1 MAIVTDAAGGLYA
14 VRKGANVLQ
23 LRDPGARLRRLE
35 DEAYRLVAE
44 AGVPVLISS
53 RADLVL
59 AAGAAG
65 VQLPDGDLPVAAAR
79 RLLGPARLIGRS
91 VHSLEAAEQAE
102 AAGAQYLVFG
112 PVFPTAS
119 HPGRQAAG
127 LAALGAVAAA
137 VRIPVLAIGGIDRAR
152 AQACLEAGASG
163 FAAIGYF
170 RGR

>member
-1 MAIVTDAAGGLYA
+1 
-14 VRKGANVLQ
+14 
-23 LRDPGARLRRLE
+23 
-35 DEAYRLVAE
+35 VAE

-91 VHSLEAAEQAE
+91 VHSPAAAEEAE

-119 HPGRQAAG
+119 HPGREAAG
-127 LAALGAVAAA
+127 LPALAEVAAA
-137 VRIPVLAIGGIDRAR
+137 VRIPVLAIGG
-152 AQACLEAGASG
+152 
-163 FAAIGYF
+163 
-170 RGR
+170 

>member
-1 MAIVTDAAGGLYA
+1 MAVVSDAAGGLQA

-23 LRDPGARLRRLE
+23 LRDRGARVRQLE
-35 DEAYRLVAE
+35 AEARRLVAE

-65 VQLPDGDLPVAAAR
+65 LQLPEGDLPVAAAR
-79 RLLGPARLIGRS
+79 RLLGPGRLIGRS
-91 VHSLEAAEQAE
+91 VHSREAAEKAE
-102 AAGAQYLVFG
+102 AEGADYLVFG
-112 PVFPTAS
+112 PVFPTSS
-119 HPGRQAAG
+119 HPGPEAAG
-127 LAALGAVAAA
+127 LQALEEVAAA

-152 AQACLEAGASG
+152 AQACQEAGASG

-170 RGR
+170 KG